1 MTRTDPWLGA
11 RMRADA
17 QLRRGEHRLHAGIVT
32 ALTIWLDTAR
42 ALILGQQLPDNAAA
56 LLADGNTPDPDLDAV
71 QASFGVWARALE
83 HHVEPVLA
91 EAFGEAFAQNQRTAD
106 ISVVHWQELAMATV
120 VDRLK
125 IWPEGAFEE
134 LRPELLEAM
143 ANNED
148 IDQVQ
153 DRIGRI
159 LGIDAPAR
167 RIRADI
173 SVIDRNLADPT
184 TPPAQLPILKG
195 KRRELWNQHD
205 ERNLEWQWLARRIAR
220 TEIHAAM
227 EAGALAAAQASEGIT
242 GDKMYKR
249 WLSTHDERTRLSHS
263 VADGQ
268 MVRLAEPF
276 IVGGTPVQHPAD
288 PAGAA
293 HETINC
299 RCTLAILDWNEMQAE
314 LQGMWGGRG
323 VGPMNARLGPDN
335 EADVAAAIDRLK
347 REQNGEVI
355 VDEPAA
361 VNIATHDDTE
371 TLGRKF
377 EEDKHPR
384 SKDGKW
390 GRKTGPSESDRD
402 GNPVADAPGD
412 EKESATPDPATPDE
426 TPAED
431 AAAATA
437 PILPQGTVID
447 GEKPGGSAPK
457 QARKTPDELR
467 ALELVAPTDDADRYF
482 DEENKAKG
490 KPARPETEA
499 AEWLREKGID
509 VLSVSRAG
517 GEHGKLPDALAIVA
531 DRTVEVKTVAAA
543 SGNAIAKAIRRGSDQ
558 SDRLFVD
565 AAPAGMPIAVAEE
578 GLRNGI
584 RVAGARL
591 VEIVVLVQLANQST
605 AQDEVVLSWTP

>member
-1 MTRTDPWLGA
+1 MGRTDPWLGA

-17 QLRRGEHRLHAGIVT
+17 QLRRGEHRLHAAIVT
-32 ALTIWLDTAR
+32 AMTIWLDTAR

-56 LLADGNTPDPDLDAV
+56 LLADGNTPHPDLDAA

-83 HHVEPVLA
+83 QHVEPVLA

-173 SVIDRNLADPT
+173 SAIDRKIADPT

-220 TEIHAAM
+220 TEIQAAM
-227 EAGALAAAQASEGIT
+227 EAGALAAAQASEEIT

-293 HETINC
+293 RETINC

-323 VGPMNARLGPDN
+323 VGPMNARLGPDD

-347 REQNGEVI
+347 REQNGEV
-355 VDEPAA
+355 VDDAPAA
-361 VNIATHDDTE
+361 VNVAAQDDAE

-390 GRKTGPSESDRD
+390 GRKTGPSQPD
-402 GNPVADAPGD
+402 GDGKTDADAPKGD
-412 EKESATPDPATPDE
+412 EKKSAPPNPAKPDE

-431 AAAATA
+431 AAAAAA
-437 PILPQGTVID
+437 PILPQGIVID
-447 GEKPGGSAPK
+447 DVAPGGDPEPAS
-457 QARKTPDELR
+457 TWVSVDELR
-467 ALELVAPTDDADRYF
+467 AADLVAPDDDPDRHF
-482 DEENKAKG
+482 NEFEKVTAERLRALGLDLVSVKERVGKG
-490 KPARPETEA
+490 
-499 AEWLREKGID
+499 EKTPDSIA
-509 VLSVSRAG
+509 VVAG
-517 GEHGKLPDALAIVA
+517 E
-531 DRTVEVKTVAAA
+531 TVELKYTTAATE
-543 SGNAIAKAIRRGSDQ
+543 NAITVQIRRGAKQ
-558 SDRLFVD
+558 SSRIVVD
-565 AAPAGMPIAVAEE
+565 AVDAPGMTAEVAIAA
-578 GLRNGI
+578 I
-584 RVAGARL
+584 RSNVRVRGARL
-591 VEIVVLVQLANQST
+591 AEIAVLISAANANSADTEEAAVVSWANG
-605 AQDEVVLSWTP
+605 